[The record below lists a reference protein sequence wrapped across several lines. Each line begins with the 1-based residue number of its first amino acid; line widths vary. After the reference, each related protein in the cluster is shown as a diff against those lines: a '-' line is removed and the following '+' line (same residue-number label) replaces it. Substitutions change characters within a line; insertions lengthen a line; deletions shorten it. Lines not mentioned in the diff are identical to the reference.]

1 MGFPLA
7 LNLRMPIPEPQ
18 PTVCGQCGLPL
29 APGHSSVGCLHC
41 LLDGL
46 DAPPRAGSLS
56 DSPQPPP
63 TDAALRYHHYEIL
76 RGEDGTLLEL
86 GRGSMG
92 VTYKAQ
98 DVNLRVPVALKVI
111 DADYATH
118 PRARDLF
125 LREARSAAR
134 LRHPNVATVYHF
146 GTRDPDPDTLGS
158 LMGEDPMGTACFYA
172 MEFVDGET
180 LDARVRRVGPLPP
193 GEALEIAL
201 QIARALV
208 AAEARGLIHRDLKP
222 ANVMLAGD
230 GMSASEHRRE
240 QTWVKVID
248 FGLAKAMGDAA
259 AVEGGSFGAGWAGPL
274 THGAFVGTPGFA
286 SPEQSEMAEV
296 DVRSDVY
303 SLGATLWFALTGHL
317 PYEGDTLAEVH
328 DRQVHRPL
336 PVAQLT
342 DVCTPPPL
350 IELLTTMLAPD
361 PARRPASARAL
372 CEAVE
377 DCLARVG
384 GSPRRGAARWLVGTA
399 ALAVLA
405 AGASLA
411 LFHPWDRPAT
421 PTAKLPAAPA
431 KPAAL
436 LAPEKSLA
444 VLPFED
450 LSAGK
455 DNAFLTEGVQDELL
469 TNLAKVA
476 DLKVISR
483 SSVMQF
489 KAGEP
494 RNLRE
499 IAGQL
504 EVTYLVEGSVQH
516 TGNRVR
522 VNAQLIDTR
531 TNATPWAE
539 HYDRSLEDAFVL
551 QSDITEAIARQLR
564 AQISPEEK
572 SAIKAP
578 SATDLQAYNLYLR
591 ARYIYQNSF
600 FYTEHL
606 PEAVGLLDEAV
617 GRDPKFVR
625 AWCLLSD
632 VHTQVY
638 RRTNDRTPVRIELA
652 RTALDHAQA
661 LAPDDGE
668 VHLSRTLFATRCLH
682 DQAQAVAE
690 LEIARRLLPNSPT
703 VYLYRSD
710 LRVDPTPEGRLRDL
724 EHAFALDPR
733 DRIVGGKLAANYRA
747 MFRYDEAIRVVDR
760 QLALLPG
767 DPDLRLERGRLD
779 VEGWADCRRYM
790 NTLAELIAEDPTK
803 VPGLFSPDVTLCART
818 PESAALVLAFLPHE
832 SADQINMAPYAYCE
846 GFIAR
851 WQGDAPRA
859 RAAFTAA
866 RASLVKM
873 LAADPE
879 NTQHT
884 SMLGLVDAGLGNKTE
899 ALAEG
904 RQACELKDA
913 KENPNYGRMAI
924 LALAEI
930 EAWTGDKAAALDHL
944 ESLRG
949 KHCNGYTYGLLKLHP
964 SWDPLRGEPRFEAQ
978 VTSLAPKK

>member
-1 MGFPLA
+1 
-7 LNLRMPIPEPQ
+7 
-18 PTVCGQCGLPL
+18 
-29 APGHSSVGCLHC
+29 
-41 LLDGL
+41 
-46 DAPPRAGSLS
+46 
-56 DSPQPPP
+56 
-63 TDAALRYHHYEIL
+63 
-76 RGEDGTLLEL
+76 
-86 GRGSMG
+86 
-92 VTYKAQ
+92 
-98 DVNLRVPVALKVI
+98 
-111 DADYATH
+111 
-118 PRARDLF
+118 
-125 LREARSAAR
+125 
-134 LRHPNVATVYHF
+134 
-146 GTRDPDPDTLGS
+146 
-158 LMGEDPMGTACFYA
+158 

-208 AAEARGLIHRDLKP
+208 AAEARGLVHRDLKP
-222 ANVMLAGD
+222 ANVMLAGN
-230 GMSASEHRRE
+230 GASASEHRRE

-259 AVEGGSFGAGWAGPL
+259 VERGSFGAGWAGPL

-317 PYEGDTLAEVH
+317 PHEGDTLAEVH

-372 CEAVE
+372 CEKVE
-377 DCLARVG
+377 ACLRIVQGEPQRLRRRLALVAAALVLLG
-384 GSPRRGAARWLVGTA
+384 GVA
-399 ALAVLA
+399 ALATFQPWKRAALA
-405 AGASLA
+405 APPKA
-411 LFHPWDRPAT
+411 
-421 PTAKLPAAPA
+421 AAPL
-431 KPAAL
+431 KSTPP

-504 EVTYLVEGSVQH
+504 EVTYLIEGSVQH

-551 QSDITEAIARQLR
+551 QSDIADAIARQLR

-572 SAIKAP
+572 RAIEAP
-578 SATDLQAYNLYLR
+578 STTDLQAYNLYLR
-591 ARYIYQNSF
+591 ARFIYLNSF
-600 FYTEHL
+600 GNAEHL
-606 PEAVGLLDEAV
+606 PEAVSLLNEAV

-638 RRTNDRTPVRIELA
+638 RKTIDRTPARIELA

-668 VHLSRTLFATRCLH
+668 VHLSRTLFAARCLH

-710 LRVDPTPEGRLRDL
+710 MRVDPTP
-724 EHAFALDPR
+724 
-733 DRIVGGKLAANYRA
+733 
-747 MFRYDEAIRVVDR
+747 
-760 QLALLPG
+760 
-767 DPDLRLERGRLD
+767 
-779 VEGWADCRRYM
+779 
-790 NTLAELIAEDPTK
+790 
-803 VPGLFSPDVTLCART
+803 
-818 PESAALVLAFLPHE
+818 
-832 SADQINMAPYAYCE
+832 
-846 GFIAR
+846 
-851 WQGDAPRA
+851 
-859 RAAFTAA
+859 
-866 RASLVKM
+866 
-873 LAADPE
+873 
-879 NTQHT
+879 
-884 SMLGLVDAGLGNKTE
+884 
-899 ALAEG
+899 
-904 RQACELKDA
+904 
-913 KENPNYGRMAI
+913 
-924 LALAEI
+924 
-930 EAWTGDKAAALDHL
+930 
-944 ESLRG
+944 
-949 KHCNGYTYGLLKLHP
+949 
-964 SWDPLRGEPRFEAQ
+964 
-978 VTSLAPKK
+978 